1 LLDLLAAAARTH
13 DLFLVMTGKGQYLRE
28 FFLAVVAE
36 ELVLGHGGT
45 SMMQKGNEKIVD
57 PFDRQFNT
65 GTGRGFCDFVGGK
78 NWPRWEQETP
88 VSSGLVMKLLPTRIV
103 VIPCLGPT
111 ALAIY
116 E

>member
-1 LLDLLAAAARTH
+1 MLDLLAAAARTR

-57 PFDRQFNT
+57 PFDRQFNM
-65 GTGRGFCDFVGGK
+65 GSGLGFCVVDCGSWWGQSAPLHEEA
-78 NWPRWEQETP
+78 NCHDNHRDHYCDLNNIRQRHAAT
-88 VSSGLVMKLLPTRIV
+88 SGS
-103 VIPCLGPT
+103 
-111 ALAIY
+111 
-116 E
+116 